1 MIIINQ
7 SHLDELSDQARENIR
22 LRKNL
27 NIHQA
32 DDFCCH
38 RLFNAIEPGSYLRPH
53 RHLNPV
59 KDETFLIVRGKLG
72 VIMFDDNGNVAE
84 TILLSLKG
92 DAIVADIPHG
102 RFHAAV
108 SLETGTIFF
117 EAKSGP
123 YLPLSE
129 AETAPWSP
137 EDGSLEAN
145 AYLEW
150 IQNLF
155 SKETGF

>member
-7 SHLDELSDQARENIR
+7 SHLDALSAQARENSR

-27 NIHQA
+27 NIHPS

-53 RHLNPV
+53 RHLDPV
-59 KDETFLIVRGKLG
+59 KDETFLIVRGMLG
-72 VIMFDDNGNVAE
+72 VIMFDDKGNVEETGLLSSRGE
-84 TILLSLKG
+84 TIVL
-92 DAIVADIPHG
+92 DIPHG

-117 EAKSGP
+117 EVKAGP
-123 YLPLSE
+123 FLPLSE
-129 AETAPWSP
+129 GEKAAWAP
-137 EDGSLEAN
+137 EDGSPEAN

-150 IQNLF
+150 MQNLF
-155 SKETGF
+155 HKEPGL